1 VLRLQS
7 RHQLF
12 PQVYRYV
19 EDYVNR
25 RVNVRD
31 ENPCE
36 LGLEKYVKRIEG
48 LFLAAITPDESQG
61 EAPLLPLLN
70 RTTPIGAT
78 ADVAFNTTRAC
89 YVTQFSHINM
99 VVGDTATWEQSAAFR
114 LEMAARKGSARCYA
128 RNDGLGL
135 TIPYEW
141 YNVDRSYEPD
151 YLVRLATPATE
162 TMELTVVLEIKGML
176 TEEDKAKHEAARRW
190 VAAVN
195 NWGKL
200 GRWAFHVC
208 RDPQMLERELSFL
221 LDEHKKVA

>member
-1 VLRLQS
+1 MGAV
-7 RHQLF
+7 
-12 PQVYRYV
+12 
-19 EDYVNR
+19 R
-25 RVNVRD
+25 RVPARNGGK
-31 ENPCE
+31 EE
-36 LGLEKYVKRIEG
+36 H
-48 LFLAAITPDESQG
+48 
-61 EAPLLPLLN
+61 
-70 RTTPIGAT
+70 
-78 ADVAFNTTRAC
+78 RA
-89 YVTQFSHINM
+89 H
-99 VVGDTATWEQSAAFR
+99 
-114 LEMAARKGSARCYA
+114 YA

-151 YLVRLATPATE
+151 YVVRLATPATE
-162 TMELTVVLEIKGML
+162 APELTVVLEIKGML

-221 LDEHKKVA
+221 LDEHKKAA